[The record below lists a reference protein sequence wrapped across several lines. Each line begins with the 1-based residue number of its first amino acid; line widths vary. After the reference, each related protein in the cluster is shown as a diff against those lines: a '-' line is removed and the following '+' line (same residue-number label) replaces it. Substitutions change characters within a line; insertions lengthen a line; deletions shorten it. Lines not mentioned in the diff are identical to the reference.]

1 MVALGARVL
10 ISEPLYDRPC
20 LEEGKNCKTRSPMY
34 PFITLSM
41 YSSILSANL
50 FFYLCSPQKVTR
62 RLQMRRYII
71 DVVVYLIPCLLPFY
85 KAKSVGL
92 KSIDQI
98 LFMYSLLYYLFQEGI
113 VIVDIPGTYESPII
127 NEKAKAYLLEASA
140 FICSINGVDGEGIH
154 RDEVI
159 VMNCQQLRP
168 LSSKRLKKHTN
179 TKKVKTH
186 MLWDFP
192 ITSALR
198 EGGIIFFRQKQ
209 LIYGSSGGE
218 KLGTFLSSPCA

>member
-41 YSSILSANL
+41 NSSILSKSAKSDQEASNA
-50 FFYLCSPQKVTR
+50 Q
-62 RLQMRRYII
+62 RYII
-71 DVVVYLIPCLLPFY
+71 DVIVYLIPCLLPFY
-85 KAKSVGL
+85 KAKSLGL

-168 LSSKRLKKHTN
+168 LSSKRLKKHKH
-179 TKKVKTH
+179 KKVKTH

-192 ITSALR
+192 IMSALR

>member
-50 FFYLCSPQKVTR
+50 FFHLCSPQKVTR

-85 KAKSVGL
+85 KAKSLGL

-127 NEKAKAYLLEASA
+127 NEKAKEYLLEASA

-168 LSSKRLKKHTN
+168 LSSKRLKKTHKH
-179 TKKVKTH
+179 KKSKNSHVVGLSHNVRLKG
-186 MLWDFP
+186 
-192 ITSALR
+192 R
-198 EGGIIFFRQKQ
+198 GNYFFRQKQ